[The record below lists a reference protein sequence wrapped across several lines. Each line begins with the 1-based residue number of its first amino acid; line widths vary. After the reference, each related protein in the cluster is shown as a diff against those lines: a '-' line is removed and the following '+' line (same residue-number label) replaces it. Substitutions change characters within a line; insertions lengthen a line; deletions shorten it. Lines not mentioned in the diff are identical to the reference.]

1 MGHQRSPLPYQ
12 RGLGRKYAQA
22 GGDSAQRR
30 HISYTNL
37 PPQLSS
43 TTTSIRHVQEDF
55 RRGRGRLTATGP
67 RFHRVSQVS
76 GTCRRGSWE
85 GLVDP
90 FARAVCFVTYTEGT
104 LRSLSGGRALLA
116 LDGSKHSGAVRPR
129 GRKPLIWRHNR
140 LYLAALGVSKSGSGY
155 GMVPRKHQ
163 RQIRVNGALQACKT

>member
-1 MGHQRSPLPYQ
+1 MHRPGETQPSAGIFHTRIFLRSS
-12 RGLGRKYAQA
+12 QA
-22 GGDSAQRR
+22 R
-30 HISYTNL
+30 
-37 PPQLSS
+37 PPRYVTYKLQG
-43 TTTSIRHVQEDF
+43 DF
-55 RRGRGRLTATGP
+55 RRERGRLIDTGP

-90 FARAVCFVTYTEGT
+90 FARVVCFVTYTEGT